1 MHKHYIVTYGDVLAA
16 HDAALENGGGIVG
29 IKDEALIRS
38 ALGRPYQEF
47 AGLVPY
53 PTVVGKAGCLLHG
66 FLNNH
71 GFNDASKRT
80 AWIVCNGFLHVED
93 HAIIFPLDLDY
104 HWYDH
109 LALMVKEGW
118 NVDQVTAW
126 LAQFVVDL
134 ESVDDTIYI
143 DDSEKG

>member
-1 MHKHYIVTYGDVLAA
+1 MAEHYIVTYDDVIRA

-29 IKDEALIRS
+29 IKDESLILS
-38 ALGRPYQEF
+38 AIGRPYQEF
-47 AGLVPY
+47 AGFIPY
-53 PTVVGKAGCLLHG
+53 PTVIDKAGCLLHG

-80 AWIVCNGFLHVED
+80 AWIVCNSFLHAEEHVV
-93 HAIIFPLDLDY
+93 IFPIELDY

-118 NVDQVTAW
+118 TVEQVTEW
-126 LAQFVVDL
+126 LAQFAINL
-134 ESVDDTIYI
+134 EDVDDTIYI
-143 DDSEKG
+143 SHSDDR

>member
-1 MHKHYIVTYGDVLAA
+1 MAEHYIVTYDDVIGA

-29 IKDEALIRS
+29 IKDESLIRS
-38 ALGRPYQEF
+38 AIGRPYQEF
-47 AGLVPY
+47 AGFIPY
-53 PTVVGKAGCLLHG
+53 PTVIDKAGCLLHG

-80 AWIVCNGFLHVED
+80 AWIVCNGFLHAEEHVV
-93 HAIIFPLDLDY
+93 IFPIELDY

-118 NVDQVTAW
+118 TVEQVTEW
-126 LAQFVVDL
+126 LAQFVVSL
-134 ESVDDTIYI
+134 EEVDNTIHPSHS
-143 DDSEKG
+143 DDQ